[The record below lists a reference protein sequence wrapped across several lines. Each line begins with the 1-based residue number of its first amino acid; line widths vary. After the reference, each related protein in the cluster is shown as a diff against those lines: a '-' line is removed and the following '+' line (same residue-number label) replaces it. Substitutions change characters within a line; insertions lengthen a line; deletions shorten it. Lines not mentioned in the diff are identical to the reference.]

1 MKKKNKVMAVILF
14 VLLAALLTGIGIAI
28 YRHKAYQKAYDSLS
42 LKVNKDMT
50 EVEYGSTYHQDKL
63 IVSSTGKV
71 STKDKVDPMKVGK
84 QKLTYVVSDKDNN
97 VNRDYTVTVNV
108 KDTQA
113 PVIQLKQET
122 VVLME
127 GEDFDPSMD
136 IVSVSDPVDGDL
148 AVSDTLNNG
157 TYTIES
163 DVDNNTA
170 GSYTVTVHAKDK
182 NGNQSDASYT
192 VTVIN
197 PAASA
202 YPYYIKV
209 NRAANTVTVYALD
222 SEGNYSVP
230 VKAFVCSTGAAT
242 PLGTYQTSDK
252 YRWRPLFGNVYGQY
266 ATRITGNIL
275 FHSVPYYYENL
286 NALESEEYNKLGTA
300 ASMGCIRLC
309 VRDVKWIYDNCPSG
323 TTVEF
328 YDDASNPGP
337 LGKPVPITINLNDN
351 RKGWDP
357 TDPDPSNPWNA

>member
-1 MKKKNKVMAVILF
+1 MKKHRVWTVILV
-14 VLLAALLTGIGIAI
+14 VLLAALLTGIGITLQ
-28 YRHKAYQKAYDSLS
+28 RHRAYQKAYDALT

-50 EVEYGSTYHQDKL
+50 EVEYGNDYDQSKL
-63 IVSSTGKV
+63 IISSTGKA
-71 STKDKVDPMKVGK
+71 STKDKVDTFKTGK
-84 QKLTYVVSDKDNN
+84 QKLTYTVSDNN
-97 VNRDYTVTVNV
+97 VTRDYDVTVEV
-108 KDTQA
+108 KDTQP
-113 PVIQLKQET
+113 PVIQLKEDT
-122 VVLME
+122 VVLTT
-127 GEDFDPSMD
+127 GESFGPSSD
-136 IVSVSDPVDGDL
+136 IVSVNDPVDGDL
-148 AVSDTLNNG
+148 AFSDTLNNG

-163 DVDNNTA
+163 DIDTDTA

-182 NGNQSDASYT
+182 NGNQSDASYA
-192 VTVIN
+192 VTVID

-230 VKAFVCSTGAAT
+230 VKAFVCSTGSAT
-242 PLGTYQTSDK
+242 PLGTYRTSDK

-275 FHSVPYYYENL
+275 FHSVPYYSENL

-300 ASMGCIRLC
+300 ASMGCTRLC

-337 LGKPVPITINLNDN
+337 LGKPVPITIDLNDN